1 MADFALLFLLAVIV
15 ALLAIIVNQH
25 RPQATLPLI
34 AASAP
39 QVNPQCAIPTLDY
52 SKKPLRL
59 DSKAIA

>member
-1 MADFALLFLLAVIV
+1 VGDIAFLFFVS
-15 ALLAIIVNQH
+15 AIIALVAIMANQKASQ
-25 RPQATLPLI
+25 PDLPLVEV
-34 AASAP
+34 SVP